1 MSGFVLDAS
10 SVLAW
15 CFEDEAG
22 PEADAMIERAAAEG
36 ALVPSLWPLEV
47 ANALVAAERR
57 NRIARTDSESFVSLL
72 EELPITI
79 DASTAAHAFRETIT
93 LARDHGLSAYDAAY
107 LELALRA
114 ELPLATNDR
123 TLRRAATALGVA
135 G

>member
-22 PEADAMIERAAAEG
+22 PEVDAMIERAAAEG

-79 DASTAAHAFRETIT
+79 DASTAAHAFRETII